1 MNILEKNSQE
11 REIIL
16 LEYLKNKNYN
26 EELFF
31 IIIENMD
38 KSDFDYIKNYL
49 FLYLGKKENNDL
61 LKKIIKKFN
70 TKFSIFDFSNNH
82 IIKEYKEEII
92 KELYLKDIDNIN
104 INNIKSDFK
113 LLIEKIKL
121 EQVIKNF

>member
-49 FLYLGKKENNDL
+49 FLYLGKKENNNL

-70 TKFSIFDFSNNH
+70 TKFSILDFSNNH

-92 KELYLKDIDNIN
+92 KELYLEDIDKIN
-104 INNIKSDFK
+104 INDIKSDFK